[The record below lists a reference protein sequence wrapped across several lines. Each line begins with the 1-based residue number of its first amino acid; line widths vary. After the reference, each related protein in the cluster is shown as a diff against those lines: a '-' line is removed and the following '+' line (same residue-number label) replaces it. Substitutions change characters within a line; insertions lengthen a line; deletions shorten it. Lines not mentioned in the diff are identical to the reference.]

1 MLHTFQADFY
11 QLFRSKGFWITEGLL
26 FLYILLNSL
35 TRTSFYLLD
44 SSSEKN
50 TTINHETIQGWTGFQ
65 ALHEL
70 SNDSLSFIVISIL
83 VLIAFLLGK
92 DLSKK
97 LYRNVLSAG
106 VSRSRY
112 YIFKKIEIIILAF
125 CQLIFSYIFAFLI
138 SSLFNG
144 FGSVS
149 REFLNSLSEIFIQNF
164 VYVLA
169 CVSVTIFILYLTH
182 SMTFAYLGFI
192 SLLILQAGVIL
203 LFPLLNMNLFSYG
216 VILICLWGG
225 YQAFQHR
232 DL

>member
-1 MLHTFQADFY
+1 MPCICTVCQGY
-11 QLFRSKGFWITEGLL
+11 Q
-26 FLYILLNSL
+26 
-35 TRTSFYLLD
+35 
-44 SSSEKN
+44 
-50 TTINHETIQGWTGFQ
+50 
-65 ALHEL
+65 
-70 SNDSLSFIVISIL
+70 
-83 VLIAFLLGK
+83 
-92 DLSKK
+92 
-97 LYRNVLSAG
+97 
-106 VSRSRY
+106 RSR
-112 YIFKKIEIIILAF
+112 IQVVNGNCGVIVFQILQPKNKKIEIIILAF
-125 CQLIFSYIFAFLI
+125 CQLLFSYIFAFLI